1 MTASIFLTGY
11 FLHAGAET
19 LDVVKALCGVA
30 IWFYATNIVRNWR
43 MMLIEN
49 TTMWKVA
56 GFVYY
61 VLTLKVI
68 DKIPFLNEYL
78 KSTNG
83 KADSDKADIL

>member
-1 MTASIFLTGY
+1 
-11 FLHAGAET
+11 
-19 LDVVKALCGVA
+19 
-30 IWFYATNIVRNWR
+30 
-43 MMLIEN
+43 MLIEN

-61 VLTLKVI
+61 VLTLKVV